1 MSEQNTGTAATMHF
15 ERGHKH
21 LSLELVT
28 PEKVAW
34 SAEADF
40 VVLPAADGEMGVLPG
55 HQSFLVQLA
64 PGEVRVT
71 VNDRVQR
78 FAVSG
83 GFAEIK
89 HDVISL
95 FAETAEQSD
104 QIDAER
110 ARQSL
115 EKAKAEVVKPGLDP
129 LQMLQMEAAIRRAQ
143 VRLRVVRHGQGAP
156 GLDPRE
162 HE

>member
-1 MSEQNTGTAATMHF
+1 MSDKRLT
-15 ERGHKH
+15 
-21 LSLELVT
+21 LELVT

-34 SAEADF
+34 SAPADF
-40 VVLPAADGEMGVLPG
+40 VVLPAFEGEMGVLPG
-55 HQSFLVQLA
+55 HMPFLVQLA
-64 PGEVRVT
+64 EGEVRVT
-71 VNDRVQR
+71 ENKQVRR

-89 HDVISL
+89 DDVIAL

-104 QIDAER
+104 QINAER

-115 EKAKAEVVKPGLDP
+115 ERAKAEVVKPGLDP
-129 LQMLQMEAAIRRAQ
+129 MVLAQMEAAMRRAQ
-143 VRLRVVRHGQGAP
+143 VRLNVARHGKGAP
-156 GLDPRE
+156 SFDPRE

>member
-1 MSEQNTGTAATMHF
+1 MSD
-15 ERGHKH
+15 KH
-21 LSLELVT
+21 LTLELVT

-34 SAEADF
+34 SAPADF

-55 HQSFLVQLA
+55 HQPFLVQLGA
-64 PGEVRVT
+64 GEVRITDKGQV
-71 VNDRVQR
+71 RR

-89 HDVISL
+89 DDAIAL
-95 FAETAEQSD
+95 FAETAETAD

-110 ARQSL
+110 AHQSL
-115 EKAKAEVVKPGLDP
+115 ERAKLASTKPGLDP
-129 LQMLQMEAAIRRAQ
+129 DQLAEMDAAMRRAR
-143 VRLRVVRHGQGAP
+143 VRIHVARRGKGYP
-156 GLDPRE
+156 GLDPRD

>member
-1 MSEQNTGTAATMHF
+1 MSD
-15 ERGHKH
+15 KH
-21 LSLELVT
+21 LTLELVT

-34 SAEADF
+34 SAPADF

-55 HQSFLVQLA
+55 HQSFLVQLGA
-64 PGEVRVT
+64 GEVRVT
-71 VNDRVQR
+71 EKEQVKR
-78 FAVSG
+78 FAISG

-89 HDVISL
+89 NDVISL
-95 FAETAEQSD
+95 FAETAEGAE

-129 LQMLQMEAAIRRAQ
+129 LQLLQMEAAIRRAQ
-143 VRLRVVRHGQGAP
+143 VRLRVARHGQGAP